1 MKLLLLFGCELYFFQ
16 DEADAEATAA
26 EEIGYRSPSAT
37 PSKRRHAVFST
48 PERRRIYSAFT
59 FASPSP
65 VVKRHAMSRGSSVD
79 RFSDLDF
86 DFTSTG
92 APLHA
97 LYAERD

>member
-1 MKLLLLFGCELYFFQ
+1 MGVVSLGESDIRNQ
-16 DEADAEATAA
+16 VSAGSAA
-26 EEIGYRSPSAT
+26 SEETGHRSPSAT
-37 PSKRRHAVFST
+37 PSKRRHTVFST

-65 VVKRHAMSRGSSVD
+65 AAKRYALSRGSSVD

-86 DFTSTG
+86 SFTTNG

-97 LYAERD
+97 LQVEGE